1 MAVVWVLKHDDSPV
15 PPSARQVS
23 VVTQMACFKTALD
36 EFQLDNGFYPTGTNG
51 LMALLQ
57 RPPGATNWHGPY
69 IEALPKDP
77 WGRDYRYEYPGK
89 HTPLGY
95 PYDLWSLGGRPVNSI
110 IANYEWG
117 LKPL

>member
-1 MAVVWVLKHDDSPV
+1 
-15 PPSARQVS
+15 
-23 VVTQMACFKTALD
+23 MACFKTALD

-77 WGRDYRYEYPGK
+77 WGRDYRYECPGK
-89 HTPLGY
+89 HTAVGY